1 LIEIAPA
8 THYDLYHDWRKALE
22 FCRAL
27 PDVPPREP
35 VTFHM
40 FWRER
45 SGGWWP
51 RVRRFGRKQ
60 ALPVKAF
67 FATQDPALC
76 SLTLWSDT
84 DLSDNEWLQPF
95 LSRLTL
101 RAYDPAAEARG
112 TPLEAHP
119 RVYGQRDARV
129 YRDGD
134 LFRILILHNYGGVY
148 ADMDTVLL
156 RSLGV
161 FLDQEFVYQW
171 DKFDDL
177 YAPALMRL
185 YKGSAFARALLEGLI
200 AIKPG
205 KYTWGRE
212 NVKRAI
218 AGGHAITVFPSPFF
232 NTEWQADP
240 AFEPFK
246 RSAASDELYD
256 GAFAW
261 HWHNKWDD
269 PIEPGCKFERLE
281 AIVDA
286 RLRALGFSAAPTGA
300 RVGR

>member
-1 LIEIAPA
+1 LIQIAPA
-8 THYDLYHDWRKALE
+8 THYELYHDWRKALE

-35 VTFHM
+35 VMFHM

-76 SLTLWSDT
+76 SLTLWSDA

-95 LSRLTL
+95 LPRLTL
-101 RAYDPAAEARG
+101 RLYDPAAEARD
-112 TPLEAHP
+112 TPLAAHP

-134 LFRILILHNYGGVY
+134 LFRIVVLHNYGGVY

-171 DKFDDL
+171 DKYDDL

-185 YKGSAFARALLEGLI
+185 YKGSAFARALLDGLI
-200 AIKPG
+200 EIKPG
-205 KYTWGRE
+205 KYNWGRE

-218 AGGHAITVFPSPFF
+218 ASGQSITVFPSPFF

-240 AFEPFK
+240 TFEPFK

-286 RLRALGFSAAPTGA
+286 RLRALGFASSPAGAPVA
-300 RVGR
+300 R